1 MRKAPS
7 DAERKLWYELRD
19 RRLDGL
25 KFRRQFPIGN
35 YIADFASEAC
45 KLIVEVDGKQ
55 HDDDDAVAYDEER
68 TKALEALGWRV
79 IRFYAGDVVRNVKD
93 VCSCILAAVKPSP

>member
-7 DAERKLWYELRD
+7 DAERKLWHQLRD

-25 KFRRQFPIGN
+25 KFRRQLPIGN
-35 YIADFASEAC
+35 YIADFACEAH
-45 KLIVEVDGKQ
+45 KLIVEVDGRQ
-55 HDDDDAVAYDEER
+55 HDHDDAVAYDEAR

-79 IRFYAGDVVRNVKD
+79 IRFYAGDVVRNIQG
-93 VCSCILAAVKPSP
+93 VCGGILAAVKPSP